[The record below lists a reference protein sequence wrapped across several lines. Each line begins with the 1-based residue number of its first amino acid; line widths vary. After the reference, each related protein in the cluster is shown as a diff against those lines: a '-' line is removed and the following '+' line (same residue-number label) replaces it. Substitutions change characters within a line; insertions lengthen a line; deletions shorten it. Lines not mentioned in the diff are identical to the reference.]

1 MMLPFIPTSMH
12 PLANSVSLLHVLCGV
27 TSVKVSKAFKQMAT
41 SRLELGTPGSREKH
55 LNLLSHGD
63 VLVS

>member
-1 MMLPFIPTSMH
+1 
-12 PLANSVSLLHVLCGV
+12 
-27 TSVKVSKAFKQMAT
+27 MAT
-41 SRLELGTPGSREKH
+41 SRLELATPGSREKH